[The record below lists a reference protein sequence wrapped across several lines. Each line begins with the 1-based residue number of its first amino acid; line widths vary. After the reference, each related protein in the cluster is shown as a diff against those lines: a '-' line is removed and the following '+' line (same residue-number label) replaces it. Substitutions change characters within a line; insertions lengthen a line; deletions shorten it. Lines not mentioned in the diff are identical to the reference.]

1 MSVCLSVGLLV
12 TFVSPA
18 KTVEPFEMMFG
29 GGLVWAKRIV
39 LDVGP
44 DPPRERDNFW
54 GYPHHSKALEVAV
67 YRAQPAY
74 VDGF

>member
-1 MSVCLSVGLLV
+1 
-12 TFVSPA
+12 
-18 KTVEPFEMMFG
+18 MMFG
-29 GGLVWAKRIV
+29 GGLVWAKRIL